1 MSSPFDAVS
10 SFQRTHRRAN
20 PEGAIMSGPEFLEW
34 LSEEGYDMA
43 SFDEEDWRGMAEQ
56 RRAGH
61 RWLVAVGRLPLRTRR
76 QAGSCPGV
84 AALEVACSGAVDQA
98 LGPSAS
104 HSSEV
109 KSISRR
115 CPPR

>member
-43 SFDEEDWRGMAEQ
+43 SFDEEDWRGMAEELGMGDGDTNAFMENV
-56 RRAGH
+56 AG
-61 RWLVAVGRLPLRTRR
+61 WLV
-76 QAGSCPGV
+76 
-84 AALEVACSGAVDQA
+84 
-98 LGPSAS
+98 
-104 HSSEV
+104 
-109 KSISRR
+109 
-115 CPPR
+115 